1 MTAGEKYKVET
12 GGSGDWALEY
22 YEQQRHE
29 QERNGWSVLLKPSV
43 LGACL
48 ALAGRIVLWPLALL
62 IVFTS
67 TDYLT
72 HGTVLKLVDESVYA
86 FTEQD
91 PGMAGGC
98 TGCLSV
104 NKVCLIKYSIFESN
118 AIIGA
123 TTFKDYAGRKPDL
136 SLYNFSILSDEVLAL
151 GERLDAK
158 DVLCQSG
165 VNEWGSMTAG
175 IAGSAQD
182 ILDVV
187 DTLKL
192 SVAPQFYRELEIAAA
207 DQAPCE
213 SGWNIYTITRLFL
226 YPTVKGSVNFASI
239 PGIDFNIFPDYTEC
253 RPKVDMSDS
262 LIGSKLT
269 LATNGEDL
277 LAVYPDILKLFPY
290 NFDSSIP
297 DVPREV
303 KAGATKYGFT
313 TVLQGLFKGYYGGCR
328 VRAVNTTGVYIEDT
342 CTVSKRWITY
352 GLMVHSPDDIP
363 FCSTGDVCIH
373 NYYNSLWEWV
383 NYIKADNPSRIG
395 MNLNTF
401 RSRYADTV
409 AISVLP
415 GIVVMQMLLMGMISL
430 YQVMSHKRSVL
441 LTQIWAYRCQNGRMQ
456 VVYLA
461 QITYHIIYN
470 SDLYLLGLGTGTLTK
485 ASIMNLTCCIFT
497 FSYAFVNLA
506 KARSGDQQ
514 LDRHFRLTWE
524 TMQIVI
530 TVTVASILIGVEST
544 PLEFITA
551 ANGEILRK
559 TSARGAKYCG
569 LNDSCVVY
577 KVNLIVFIALFS
589 IALGIMAAISTMIV
603 KCLSPKMKSAVRS
616 ARLSMSGSTRNINK
630 TRGSA
635 VQAADD
641 KPKRVSKEA
650 GDHLTSFERNCIGGP
665 FRNLFQDC
673 DDMAYIM
680 YKDKRCTT
688 VEALLLTGYLYYG
701 EHIYQASSVMLLLI
715 ARVMPR
721 KVLRTFNML
730 LLRWHL
736 DMNTGT
742 LTQVL
747 SCPWNKGPLSRDKG
761 IIMCMH
767 NGAVPMGLSLIRE
780 LRCLENQ
787 ELIQVFHCFPEEMS
801 NSSIKLLLDAD
812 AKLEIVD
819 VCSDLVAQNILTE
832 DKARYYR
839 SWWIK
844 PLAMYHTD
852 IKEVLLLDVD
862 DIFMRDPAVLRTT
875 EGYKRTGTTFFY
887 DRVLSSREY
896 FNQDING
903 TQYLKV
909 LLNDFDY
916 AKFGLPPGATPS
928 AHLDPEKSFAWRG
941 QTSHEQDSSLV
952 AIDKSRAGQ
961 AINIMF
967 FLITEQHFV
976 HEFSYGDKET
986 FWLSFELAKREYF
999 FSPWG
1004 VGDISSSTNGDL
1016 ERHNDSLCGSIVHYM
1031 PVENEPPEFLYAN
1044 GKAMLNPFPV
1054 SMDKLGTATHN
1065 VLFNTNPTHLT
1076 PRQGRRPNGRTDTDY
1091 KGGYAM
1097 ECLIGFG
1104 ADPLPAKFAPQLL
1117 RRRMFYFGIR
1127 MGVLSALD
1135 QCFPFDG
1142 MK

>member
-1 MTAGEKYKVET
+1 MFVPVIDIAPFVNEASSSQADRDRVLGQVGDACRNVGFLVITNHGIAAETITAAFKSAKEYFDQPSQVKKQIPMTSEYPYGYESAEILSNSRKSDGGKSLADLKET
-12 GGSGDWALEY
+12 FQLPSDFFDKKIDKHMSSLRILNY
-22 YEQQRHE
+22 PHQE
-29 QERNGWSVLLKPSV
+29 QEPGTEQIRAS
-43 LGACL
+43 AH
-48 ALAGRIVLWPLALL
+48 
-62 IVFTS
+62 
-67 TDYLT
+67 TDYGSLT
-72 HGTVLKLVDESVYA
+72 ILAVDDAPGGLQVRDLQGEWHSVKAPADSVIPQNESSTGVLHRNSE
-86 FTEQD
+86 
-91 PGMAGGC
+91 
-98 TGCLSV
+98 
-104 NKVCLIKYSIFESN
+104 
-118 AIIGA
+118 
-123 TTFKDYAGRKPDL
+123 
-136 SLYNFSILSDEVLAL
+136 
-151 GERLDAK
+151 
-158 DVLCQSG
+158 
-165 VNEWGSMTAG
+165 
-175 IAGSAQD
+175 AQD
-182 ILDVV
+182 
-187 DTLKL
+187 T
-192 SVAPQFYRELEIAAA
+192 F
-207 DQAPCE
+207 
-213 SGWNIYTITRLFL
+213 
-226 YPTVKGSVNFASI
+226 
-239 PGIDFNIFPDYTEC
+239 
-253 RPKVDMSDS
+253 
-262 LIGSKLT
+262 
-269 LATNGEDL
+269 
-277 LAVYPDILKLFPY
+277 
-290 NFDSSIP
+290 
-297 DVPREV
+297 
-303 KAGATKYGFT
+303 
-313 TVLQGLFKGYYGGCR
+313 
-328 VRAVNTTGVYIEDT
+328 
-342 CTVSKRWITY
+342 
-352 GLMVHSPDDIP
+352 H
-363 FCSTGDVCIH
+363 
-373 NYYNSLWEWV
+373 
-383 NYIKADNPSRIG
+383 ADNPSRIG

-715 ARVMPR
+715 AQGSTLVSRSGGDVNRHKDKEEEDAPR
-721 KVLRTFNML
+721 RPLSPARRQESRPAWHFIVPTVLLCLVVVLTVGGSSRENVVTSTMSRQFVHSSIDRSQGLEDREGTVLRVE
-730 LLRWHL
+730 R
-736 DMNTGT
+736 
-742 LTQVL
+742 
-747 SCPWNKGPLSRDKG
+747 NKGPLSRDKG

-875 EGYKRTGTTFFY
+875 EGYKLWSAAWSDSVGT
-887 DRVLSSREY
+887 S
-896 FNQDING
+896 
-903 TQYLKV
+903 
-909 LLNDFDY
+909 
-916 AKFGLPPGATPS
+916 
-928 AHLDPEKSFAWRG
+928 
-941 QTSHEQDSSLV
+941 
-952 AIDKSRAGQ
+952 
-961 AINIMF
+961 
-967 FLITEQHFV
+967 
-976 HEFSYGDKET
+976 
-986 FWLSFELAKREYF
+986 
-999 FSPWG
+999 
-1004 VGDISSSTNGDL
+1004 
-1016 ERHNDSLCGSIVHYM
+1016 
-1031 PVENEPPEFLYAN
+1031 
-1044 GKAMLNPFPV
+1044 
-1054 SMDKLGTATHN
+1054 
-1065 VLFNTNPTHLT
+1065 
-1076 PRQGRRPNGRTDTDY
+1076 
-1091 KGGYAM
+1091 
-1097 ECLIGFG
+1097 
-1104 ADPLPAKFAPQLL
+1104 
-1117 RRRMFYFGIR
+1117 
-1127 MGVLSALD
+1127 
-1135 QCFPFDG
+1135 
-1142 MK
+1142 